1 MPSIAIET
9 LPPLVSVA
17 AAAKAM
23 NRDHRTMKRWVGD
36 VEGLGVTIGGRLFIR
51 TAILKEL
58 AEGT

>member
-23 NRDHRTMKRWVGD
+23 NRDHRTVKRWVGD
-36 VEGLGVTIGGRLFIR
+36 VEGLGVIIGGRL
-51 TAILKEL
+51 EL
-58 AEGT
+58 RLRA

>member
-23 NRDHRTMKRWVGD
+23 NRDHRTVKRWAGE